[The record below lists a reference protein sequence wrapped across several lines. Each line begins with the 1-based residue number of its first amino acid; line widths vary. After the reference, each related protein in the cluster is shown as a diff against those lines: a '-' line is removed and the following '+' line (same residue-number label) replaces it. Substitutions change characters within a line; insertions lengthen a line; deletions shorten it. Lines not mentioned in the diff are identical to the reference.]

1 MDLGNRFAK
10 RVQAVEEC
18 EASGSCPAA
27 QEIEDG
33 TIETERPRAG
43 CSRTDSLRRVESQ
56 IILEFISIPLVP
68 APVKA
73 QGL

>member
-1 MDLGNRFAK
+1 MEILSQMAQSEDVDLSGPGERDEDWWGFEDVTDETLRVDLANRFAK

-33 TIETERPRAG
+33 TIETE
-43 CSRTDSLRRVESQ
+43 
-56 IILEFISIPLVP
+56 
-68 APVKA
+68 
-73 QGL
+73 